1 MHYFNFDFDSSTT
14 AKAFKVK
21 PPCITMTSTAPKLRS
36 LYRSFL
42 RELPPH
48 PILKKRSPLHDRL
61 REHFRPE
68 TWPLA
73 NKNGIAQAEQYLAYV
88 RAQRTYVTLL
98 ERYNPGMGMDEA
110 ERVRL
115 SARRIGVELP
125 TEYGKKE

>member
-1 MHYFNFDFDSSTT
+1 MS
-14 AKAFKVK
+14 
-21 PPCITMTSTAPKLRS
+21 STAPKLRS

-61 REHFRPE
+61 REHFHPK
-68 TWPLA
+68 TSHLA
-73 NKNGIAQAEQYLAYV
+73 NEKGVAQGEQYLSYV

-115 SARRIGVELP
+115 SARRIGMNLP
-125 TEYGKKE
+125 TEYGKKKEE